1 MLAIDIERQTNYI
14 ACVCVCLCLRNV
26 NVSGF
31 MGVFVRARVF
41 LSTVIG
47 GYTSQ
52 SDTSKLNKEKDGQ
65 TK

>member
-1 MLAIDIERQTNYI
+1 MQLISRDKQII
-14 ACVCVCLCLRNV
+14 LSVCVCLCLRNV
-26 NVSGF
+26 NVGGF